1 LKTIRPTLKQLNIY
15 QSFHKISKTKLLLL
29 YFCNLIEISLMP
41 LKSFYIL
48 LFSLLIVSC
57 KEDDSQLII
66 EQKKEAQKKEVVF
79 NTINRGWNFD
89 ISPIEATT
97 QSKIQNWVEW
107 RNFLTEINQ
116 KQKSTIG
123 AFQKKASDLSK
134 KAMELE
140 LKIPEEF
147 NKPQMKTRITVLIT
161 KIKTMD
167 LYIHLRQIP
176 DQKVIKLVSE
186 INTEIDFLQLQMEEI
201 VKRSQIP
208 VEEGEQDLIMMKDT
222 TRAIPN

>member
-1 LKTIRPTLKQLNIY
+1 MQ
-15 QSFHKISKTKLLLL
+15 
-29 YFCNLIEISLMP
+29 

-48 LFSLLIVSC
+48 FFAVLIFSC
-57 KEDDSQLII
+57 KDDDSQLII
-66 EQKKEAQKKEVVF
+66 EQQKEAQKKEVVF
-79 NTINRGWNFD
+79 NTINRGWIFD
-89 ISPIEATT
+89 ISPLEAST
-97 QSKIQNWVEW
+97 QNKIQNWVEW

-116 KQKSTIG
+116 KPKSSIG
-123 AFQKKASDLSK
+123 AFQKKASVLSK
-134 KAMELE
+134 KAMDLE
-140 LKIPEEF
+140 LNIPEEF

-176 DQKVIKLVSE
+176 DQKVVKLIGE

>member
-1 LKTIRPTLKQLNIY
+1 MQ
-15 QSFHKISKTKLLLL
+15 
-29 YFCNLIEISLMP
+29 
-41 LKSFYIL
+41 LKSFYL
-48 LFSLLIVSC
+48 LFFALLIVSC
-57 KEDDSQLII
+57 KDDDSQLII
-66 EQKKEAQKKEVVF
+66 EQQKEAQKKEDVF
-79 NTINRGWNFD
+79 NTINRGWVFD
-89 ISPIEATT
+89 ISPLEATT
-97 QSKIQNWVEW
+97 QNKIQNWVEW

-116 KQKSTIG
+116 KPKSTIG

-134 KAMELE
+134 KAMELQ
-140 LKIPEEF
+140 LNIPVEF

-176 DQKVIKLVSE
+176 DQKVVKLIGE

-208 VEEGEQDLIMMKDT
+208 VEEGEQDLIKMKDT

>member
-29 YFCNLIEISLMP
+29 YFCKLIQTSTMP
-41 LKSFYIL
+41 FKSFY
-48 LFSLLIVSC
+48 FLLIPLFLVSC
-57 KEDDSQLII
+57 QNENKELIV
-66 EQKKEAQKKEVVF
+66 EQQKEAQKREVVF
-79 NTINRGWNFD
+79 STIERGWVFD

-97 QSKIQNWVEW
+97 QAKINNWAEW

-116 KQKSTIG
+116 KPKSTIG
-123 AFQKKASDLSK
+123 AFQKKAADLSK
-134 KAMELE
+134 KAMNLQVN
-140 LKIPEEF
+140 IPLEF
-147 NKPQMKTRITVLIT
+147 NKQQIRSRISVIIT
-161 KIKTMD
+161 KVKSLD

-176 DQKVIKLVSE
+176 EQKVIKLVNE
-186 INTEIDFLQLQMEEI
+186 LNTEIDYFQLQMEEI

-208 VEEGEQDLIMMKDT
+208 VEEGEQDLIKMKDT